1 MGNPPRGA
9 QAATAGGPTDRTRA
23 LGLQIYHS
31 DISFRYME
39 LNSVAKVILGFL
51 SRDEMSG
58 YDIKRRVDES
68 TRFFW
73 AASYGQI
80 YPELKRLEEDG
91 LIEGTASPQ
100 GGRPRTVYRITDKG
114 REALATWIMD
124 TGSTVELRHEGLLK
138 VFFADALESGEDRI
152 AVLESMASIHRRQVR
167 ELEIVAA
174 AKDTGDLACNP
185 ETVAEDHPG
194 MPAFVLR
201 FGLDFHRWVV
211 SWCEREIES
220 ALASGLAEEKTRA

>member
-1 MGNPPRGA
+1 
-9 QAATAGGPTDRTRA
+9 
-23 LGLQIYHS
+23 
-31 DISFRYME
+31 ME

-51 SRDEMSG
+51 SRDDLSG
-58 YDIKRRVDES
+58 YDIKLRVDES

-91 LIEGTASPQ
+91 LVEGTDTPQ
-100 GGRPRTVYRITDKG
+100 GGRARRVYRITDSG
-114 REALATWIMD
+114 RAALADWIMD

-138 VFFADALESGEDRI
+138 VFFADALDSGEDRI
-152 AVLESMASIHRRQVR
+152 AVLESMAAIHRRQAR
-167 ELEIVAA
+167 ELEMVADR
-174 AKDTGDLACNP
+174 KSTGDLARDP

-211 SWCEREIES
+211 SWCEREIEA
-220 ALASGLAEEKTRA
+220 ALAAGLAEEKARV

>member
-1 MGNPPRGA
+1 
-9 QAATAGGPTDRTRA
+9 
-23 LGLQIYHS
+23 
-31 DISFRYME
+31 ME

-51 SRDEMSG
+51 SRDDLSG
-58 YDIKRRVDES
+58 YDIKLRVDES

-80 YPELKRLEEDG
+80 YPELKRLEEGG
-91 LIEGTASPQ
+91 LVEGTDTPQ
-100 GGRPRTVYRITDKG
+100 GGRARRVYRITESG
-114 REALATWIMD
+114 RAALSKWIMD

-138 VFFADALESGEDRI
+138 VFFADALDSGEDRI
-152 AVLESMASIHRRQVR
+152 AVLESMAAIHRRQVR
-167 ELEIVAA
+167 ELEMVADR
-174 AKDTGDLACNP
+174 KSTGDLACDP

-211 SWCEREIES
+211 AWCEREIEA
-220 ALASGLAEEKTRA
+220 ALAAGMAEEKAGV